1 MPCMVIVLMI
11 SISALGWSASTLY
24 QAHVYHQHL
33 ANKTRH
39 TSQAADAL
47 FANATLLARRGS
59 EQKALALYARV
70 AVIGDTAQRKAAYYN
85 SANLYLSQATQLL
98 DKEALSAWDR
108 AAPLLALA
116 KEGYREA
123 LRLDPDWVEA
133 KYNYELALRLAPT
146 IDSKSPSIRDED
158 EKERLEERPSG
169 WPSIPGFPR
178 GMP

>member
-1 MPCMVIVLMI
+1 MPCMAILLLI
-11 SISALGWSASTLY
+11 SISALVWSASALY

-33 ANKTRH
+33 FNKTPQ

-47 FANATLLARRGS
+47 FANATLLAGRGD

-70 AVIGDTAQRKAAYYN
+70 AVSGNVAQRKAAYYN
-85 SANLYLSQATQLL
+85 SANLYLREATTLL
-98 DKEALSAWDR
+98 EQEALLAWDK

-116 KEGYREA
+116 KEGYRDA
-123 LRLDPDWVEA
+123 LRLDPTWPEA

-146 IDSKSPSIRDED
+146 IDSKTPSIRDEE
-158 EKERLEERPSG
+158 EKEKLEERPSG